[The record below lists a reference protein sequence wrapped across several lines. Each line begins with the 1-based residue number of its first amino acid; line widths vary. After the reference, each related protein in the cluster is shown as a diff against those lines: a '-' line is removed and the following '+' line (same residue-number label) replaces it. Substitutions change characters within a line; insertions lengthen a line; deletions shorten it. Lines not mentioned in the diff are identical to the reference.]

1 MINLKR
7 GGRRILAAA
16 LAAMLAFAPTAHVFA
31 EEETTEMDERE
42 KQRQK
47 CYAIAPDTNSLKN
60 WPQGPSVYGDS
71 AIVMD
76 INSGAVLFGK
86 QIEKKHYPASITKL
100 LTTLVALDN
109 AELTDT
115 VEFSQDSI
123 SFLEYGDAHIGM
135 TPGEQISME
144 DALYAVLLASANE
157 VSYAVAESVGKK
169 MGGDYNTFIQA
180 MNDKSAEIGCTNS
193 HWVNANGLHD
203 EQHYTSAHDMA
214 RIGAAVYQHEEFRT
228 ISQSLSHTIG
238 PTNLVNE
245 DRVFQQKHKMLWPE
259 NDNYYEYCKGGKTG
273 YTDQARTT
281 LVTMA
286 DNGDIQLVAVVL
298 YDFGNDAYVDTR
310 SMFDYVYDNF
320 SKVMLKDQE
329 KPAEIEAYTDADN
342 AYVVIP
348 KGIEFSDLKANIEVI
363 DEASRAGTVTYTYQ
377 GQDVGSTEV
386 TLTEAALTKEDD
398 TTDASADTSQ
408 KTVKKGATALG
419 KIMIEVAV
427 VIVVLLILLV
437 IFVRIRRRQRQLMMR
452 KRRRNGNHSN
462 RRYES
467 RNNRGRKS
475 RRR

>member
-7 GGRRILAAA
+7 YGRRVLAAA
-16 LAAMLAFAPTAHVFA
+16 LAAVLAFAPTAHVFA

-86 QIEKKHYPASITKL
+86 QTEKKHYPASITKL
-100 LTTLVALDN
+100 LTTLVALEN
-109 AELTDT
+109 AQLTDK
-115 VEFSQDSI
+115 VEFSEDSI
-123 SFLEYGDAHIGM
+123 SFLEAGDASIGM
-135 TPGEQISME
+135 QPGEEISME

-157 VSYAVAESVGKK
+157 VSYAVAESTGKL

-203 EQHYTSAHDMA
+203 EQHYTTAHDMA
-214 RIGAAVYQHEEFRT
+214 RIGAAVYQQEEFRT

-245 DRVFQQKHKMLWPE
+245 DRVFQQKHKMLWPA

-286 DNGDIQLVAVVL
+286 DNGDMQLVAVVL
-298 YDFGNDAYVDTR
+298 YDFGNDAYIDTR
-310 SMFDYVYDNF
+310 SIFDYVYDNF
-320 SKVMLKDQE
+320 SKVMLKDQK
-329 KPAEIEAYTDADN
+329 KPEEIESYTDVDN
-342 AYVVIP
+342 AYVVVP
-348 KGIEFSDLKANIEVI
+348 KGIEFSDLKAKIEI
-363 DEASRAGTVTYTYQ
+363 TDKASRAGTVTYTYQ
-377 GQDVGSTEV
+377 GQDVGSTTV
-386 TLTEAALTKEDD
+386 TLTEAAVTKED
-398 TTDASADTSQ
+398 TSTSNASTGQ
-408 KTVKKGATALG
+408 KTVKKGVSVLE
-419 KIMIEVAV
+419 KILIAGAV
-427 VIVVLLILLV
+427 TVVVFLIFLI
-437 IFVRIRRRQRQLMMR
+437 IFVRIKRRQKRLMR
-452 KRRRNGNHSN
+452 KRRKNGRHSN
-462 RRYES
+462 LRYES
-467 RNNRGRKS
+467 SKGRRS

>member
-16 LAAMLAFAPTAHVFA
+16 LAAMLAFAPAAHVFA

-135 TPGEQISME
+135 TPGEKITME

-180 MNDKSAEIGCTNS
+180 MNDKSTEIGCTNS

-203 EQHYTSAHDMA
+203 EQHYTTAHDMA
-214 RIGAAVYQHEEFRT
+214 RIGAAVYQHEEFRK

-286 DNGDIQLVAVVL
+286 DNGDMQLVAVVL

-329 KPAEIEAYTDADN
+329 KPKEIESYTDAAN
-342 AYVVIP
+342 AYVVVP
-348 KGIEFSDLKANIEVI
+348 KGIEFSDLKANIEVT
-363 DEASRAGTVTYTYQ
+363 DETSRTGTVTYTYQ
-377 GQDVGSTEV
+377 GQDVGSTAV

-408 KTVKKGATALG
+408 KTVKKGAPALG
-419 KIMIEVAV
+419 KIMIAVAV
-427 VIVVLLILLV
+427 AIVVLLILLV
-437 IFVRIRRRQRQLMMR
+437 IFVRIRRRQKQLMR
-452 KRRRNGNHSN
+452 KRRRNGS
-462 RRYES
+462 RRDLRYES
-467 RNNRGRKS
+467 RNDRGRKS